1 MPSPGTTATRS
12 TRLVGMGSVPF
23 WFVFSQEE
31 RHSSREKRRAPWAW
45 PEAGGLQAVL
55 RAAKNP
61 PALIGNQLNTESLGQ
76 AAASF
81 GRQPQRAGI
90 AHAGEPSALEAAAAN
105 LGADE
110 TREMVAPLA
119 PIEARPAIDAAALR
133 FRQGRGTEALKQPG
147 TAVGQLAAI
156 VADDHVPC
164 GLQSIG
170 DGDAERA
177 RDVIVAGTGKA

>member
-1 MPSPGTTATRS
+1 NSDTDSPG
-12 TRLVGMGSVPF
+12 
-23 WFVFSQEE
+23 
-31 RHSSREKRRAPWAW
+31 
-45 PEAGGLQAVL
+45 
-55 RAAKNP
+55 RAA
-61 PALIGNQLNTESLGQ
+61 
-76 AAASF
+76 AAF
-81 GRQPQRAGI
+81 GRPPTRAGI
-90 AHAGEPSALEAAAAN
+90 AHAGEASAREAAAAN

-119 PIEARPAIDAAALR
+119 PTEARPAIDAAALR

-170 DGDAERA
+170 DGDPERA
-177 RDVIVAGTGKA
+177 RAAIVAGTGQA